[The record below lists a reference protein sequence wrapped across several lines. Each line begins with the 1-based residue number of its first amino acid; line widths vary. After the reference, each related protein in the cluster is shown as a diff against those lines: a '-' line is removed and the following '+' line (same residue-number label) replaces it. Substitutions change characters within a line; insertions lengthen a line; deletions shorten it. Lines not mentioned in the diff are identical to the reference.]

1 MLRVHYLHKR
11 HGRPAREALI
21 ALEIRGHSFHDPFHA
36 TSGGRLLQ
44 PWASSDALGGRT
56 FVSCREP
63 ASVSPLLS
71 SDVDQIPSPRTRST
85 RSGRTSSPSS
95 CAEPRCSMLREPRRE
110 EYTIRTATAPEASL
124 RVHSGVGGEL
134 RFRVRV
140 QRAGKGSQGS
150 PARARVMASRAVR
163 PWFAA
168 ESR

>member
-71 SDVDQIPSPRTRST
+71 SDVDQTPVATHQIDQIWSHQLPVIMRRTQVLDAPR
-85 RSGRTSSPSS
+85 
-95 CAEPRCSMLREPRRE
+95 
-110 EYTIRTATAPEASL
+110 ATP
-124 RVHSGVGGEL
+124 
-134 RFRVRV
+134 
-140 QRAGKGSQGS
+140 
-150 PARARVMASRAVR
+150 
-163 PWFAA
+163 
-168 ESR
+168 